1 MYYLTNIYSAP
12 QLIQAVTDIRIRGE
26 NEAEGLPA
34 LARLP
39 SRGKLEF
46 KFQDFNYKK
55 LL

>member
-12 QLIQAVTDIRIRGE
+12 QLIQAVTDIIRGE
-26 NEAEGLPA
+26 NEADGLPA
-34 LARLP
+34 LVRLP
-39 SRGKLEF
+39 SWGKLEF